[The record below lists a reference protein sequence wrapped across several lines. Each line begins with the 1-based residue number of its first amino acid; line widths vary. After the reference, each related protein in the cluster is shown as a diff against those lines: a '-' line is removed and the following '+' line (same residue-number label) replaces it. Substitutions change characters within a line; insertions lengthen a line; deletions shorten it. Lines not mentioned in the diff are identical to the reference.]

1 MNSVLRTRSTRLV
14 AAVAVALAGLTT
26 LVVEGVNQA
35 SASTLNGIA
44 TTASPAGQTFLASG
58 GSDTNFTV
66 TLPTNAACTGDS
78 AHSGYHV
85 WSYLVEKGANIAAT
99 TFNADTG
106 PSQGLGLYESDANY
120 YGPANTAQT
129 TGEIIGIPN
138 DFQWGAAVAGGD
150 FTAAQLLYNGGA
162 SGVWE
167 GGIAC
172 ANGSGVLSDN
182 WNTEITFTSSNT
194 DPNGFTWSAVPG
206 PSGSAFAA
214 ITSANSATFTEGT
227 TGSFTPT
234 ATGNPTPT
242 VTETGALPAGVTFS
256 GGVLSGD
263 PTVTGTFPITV
274 KATNGIGNPA
284 TQGFTLTVDAAP
296 AITSGSSAAFTT
308 GTAGSFTVTATG
320 APTPSL
326 VESGA
331 LPSGVTFTDN
341 GNGTGTLGGT
351 PAVGSDGTYDLTL
364 TATNGVGSPATQS
377 FALTVTSAPA
387 ITSADNTAFTV
398 GTAGSFTVTTG
409 GSPTP
414 AITESGA
421 LPSGVTFKD
430 NGDGTAT
437 LAGTPAAG
445 TGGSY
450 DLTLTAANG
459 VTPNATQP
467 FVLSVDVPP
476 SITSADSTTFTA
488 GSAGTFTVT
497 TGTDFP
503 TATTLAES
511 GGLPSGVTFHDNGDG
526 TATLAGTPEAG
537 TGGTYDLTLT
547 AANGVAP
554 NATQSFTLTVDEAPS
569 ITSADGTTFT
579 TGTAGTFTVTTG
591 TDFPTAT
598 TLAESGGLPSG
609 VAFHDNGNGTATL
622 AGTPAAG
629 TGGSYDLT
637 LTAANGVAPEASQP
651 FVLTV
656 DQPAVITSAD
666 GATFSHGVA
675 GSFTVVAT
683 GTPAPTITEW
693 GNLPA
698 GVTFSAGALSGTPTV
713 TGTFE
718 VTFTASNGVG
728 TPSTQD
734 FTLTVLGLNIT
745 TTSVPGAAPGT
756 PYSYTLQAVGGTTP
770 YKWKVISG
778 TLPKGIKL
786 SAGGVLAGTVS
797 ARKVPDPGSYPFT
810 VRVTDHTKKV
820 HETATAS
827 FTLQYF

>member
-35 SASTLNGIA
+35 SAS
-44 TTASPAGQTFLASG
+44 GQTFLASG

-263 PTVTGTFPITV
+263 PSVTGTFPITV

-398 GTAGSFTVTTG
+398 GTAWSFTVTTG

-511 GGLPSGVTFHDNGDG
+511 GGLPSGV
-526 TATLAGTPEAG
+526 
-537 TGGTYDLTLT
+537 
-547 AANGVAP
+547 
-554 NATQSFTLTVDEAPS
+554 
-569 ITSADGTTFT
+569 
-579 TGTAGTFTVTTG
+579 
-591 TDFPTAT
+591 
-598 TLAESGGLPSG
+598 
-609 VAFHDNGNGTATL
+609 AFHDNGNGTATL

-629 TGGSYDLT
+629 TGGTYDLT

-797 ARKVPDPGSYPFT
+797 ARKVPDPGSYPFA

-827 FTLQYF
+827 FTFQYS